1 MGLPSSQP
9 MNPGLNFATINAETL
24 DEASREMEFKV
35 PEDKVI
41 DKVRPLPCTCD
52 KHVYES
58 LLGMWPDRCSNLVN
72 AAISE
77 DKVMSVVP

>member
-1 MGLPSSQP
+1 MGLPSNSQP

-41 DKVRPLPCTCD
+41 DKVRSNQQDCTPLGIALHRERRRMKST
-52 KHVYES
+52 
-58 LLGMWPDRCSNLVN
+58 GI
-72 AAISE
+72 ATAF
-77 DKVMSVVP
+77 

>member
-1 MGLPSSQP
+1 MGLPSSSQP

-41 DKVRPLPCTCD
+41 DRVRPPPCTCLRL
-52 KHVYES
+52 EG
-58 LLGMWPDRCSNLVN
+58 LWPFRSS
-72 AAISE
+72 A
-77 DKVMSVVP
+77 SVKCQCPSCIMIDHLER